1 MRYCVKKKILFQY
14 LWSLECISRARCN
27 KFLNHHP
34 MAEERKELLASEIA
48 KNGRDEA
55 NIVSKK
61 AFWYLN
67 GFFATGW
74 DEGIK
79 AQDISGPQKKAESE
93 KLTQNLEYYWNQE
106 IKKEKPS
113 LFRALF
119 KAFITEVLKKSTGTW
134 IAETA
139 RFMQCF
145 FLSWL
150 LEAFKNGDMTQVY
163 IWAAAFGNS
172 FNIIL
177 YESKTH
183 LKFNFK
189 IYG

>member
-1 MRYCVKKKILFQY
+1 MHHD
-14 LWSLECISRARCN
+14 
-27 KFLNHHP
+27 HHP

-55 NIVSKK
+55 HVISKK

-67 GFFATGW
+67 SFFATGW

-79 AQDISGPQKKAESE
+79 AEDISGPQKKAESE
-93 KLTQNLEYYWNQE
+93 KLTANLEYYWNQE

-150 LEAFKNGDMTQVY
+150 LEAFKNGEMTQVY

-172 FNIIL
+172 FDIFRLATLERI
-177 YESKTH
+177 
-183 LKFNFK
+183 
-189 IYG
+189 

>member
-1 MRYCVKKKILFQY
+1 M
-14 LWSLECISRARCN
+14 N
-27 KFLNHHP
+27 P
-34 MAEERKELLASEIA
+34 
-48 KNGRDEA
+48 
-55 NIVSKK
+55 
-61 AFWYLN
+61 
-67 GFFATGW
+67 FFSQGW
-74 DEGIK
+74 KHGITES
-79 AQDISGPQKKAESE
+79 DISLPQKKAESE
-93 KLTQNLEYYWNQE
+93 KLTANLEYYWNQE

-150 LEAFKNGDMTQVY
+150 LEAFKNGAMTQVY

-172 FNIIL
+172 FDI
-177 YESKTH
+177 
-183 LKFNFK
+183 F
-189 IYG
+189 

>member
-1 MRYCVKKKILFQY
+1 MHQHH
-14 LWSLECISRARCN
+14 
-27 KFLNHHP
+27 HHP

-55 NIVSKK
+55 HVISKK

-67 GFFATGW
+67 SFFATGW

-79 AQDISGPQKKAESE
+79 AEDISGPQKKAESE
-93 KLTQNLEYYWNQE
+93 KLTANLEYYWNQE

-113 LFRALF
+113 LFWALF

-150 LEAFKNGDMTQVY
+150 LEAFKNGEMTQVY

-172 FNIIL
+172 FDIL
-177 YESKTH
+177 RPATFESRE
-183 LKFNFK
+183 K
-189 IYG
+189 IWKLE